1 MKKDVAIKHFGGAS
15 RLAEA
20 LKVKPAS
27 VSQWGEEIPELRAYQ
42 IERITGGKLSVKNPP
57 EEYKK
62 VS

>member
-1 MKKDVAIKHFGGAS
+1 MLK
-15 RLAEA
+15 AEA
-20 LKVKPAS
+20 IEFFGSSKNLADALSVTKGS

>member
-1 MKKDVAIKHFGGAS
+1 MKKDAAIKHFGGAS

-27 VSQWGEEIPELRAYQ
+27 ISQWGEEVPELRAYQ
-42 IERITGGKLSVKNPP
+42 IERITGGKLKVSNPP

-62 VS
+62 AS